1 MSHTLY
7 WAALSCLCV
16 SRSHRS
22 RLVRSLNSPDGPVRN
37 VFPLHQRKGM
47 PSRRHFDPVRAYLFQ
62 LYIGEACWAFLFGV
76 IIGALLFPLGAPGHK
91 APE

>member
-1 MSHTLY
+1 
-7 WAALSCLCV
+7 
-16 SRSHRS
+16 
-22 RLVRSLNSPDGPVRN
+22 
-37 VFPLHQRKGM
+37 M

-76 IIGALLFPLGAPGHK
+76 IIGALLFPLGAPGHR